1 MARYAVGYVDAY
13 IFSEEDLAD
22 KLIAIQGGYLLSV
35 TEGILQELKDLK
47 TKGDFIMSIFD
58 RDKKFLTEK
67 NGLGGFELKIC
78 MNCNPD
84 AENKACGSCKFFQDA
99 IDRLAAYEASGLTPK
114 EVAKLKKM
122 AEKGKVKEGETTL
135 PVFDMADPDSG
146 KKIEA
151 WEEQNNDKD

>member
-1 MARYAVGYVDAY
+1 MG
-13 IFSEEDLAD
+13 
-22 KLIAIQGGYLLSV
+22 
-35 TEGILQELKDLK
+35 
-47 TKGDFIMSIFD
+47 IFD
-58 RDKKFLTEK
+58 KDNKFLTEK

-114 EVAKLKKM
+114 EVGKLKK
-122 AEKGKVKEGETTL
+122 AADKGKIKVGETTL
-135 PVFDMADPDSG
+135 PVFDMADPDCG

-151 WEEQNNDKD
+151 WEEQNNDKN